1 MKIRKEKDLSGWE
14 ITEIQETFRSVDEVS
29 VDKLAEAFLDAFIGT
44 IDYEGED
51 IEDALNETTT
61 VSKYGEIIRSATLCL
76 MVGNE
81 IASAVWTVE
90 KDHPLISYLI
100 TVPKYKRQGY
110 GRKLMTQVLNALKK
124 ESHRKVVLYVTA
136 DNSAVSLYES
146 MGFVAV
152 SG

>member
-1 MKIRKEKDLSGWE
+1 MEKDLSRWD

-51 IEDALNETTT
+51 IEDALNETST
-61 VSKYGEIIRSATLCL
+61 VSKYGEIIRSATQCL

-110 GRKLMTQVLNALKK
+110 GRKLMTQILNALKK
-124 ESHRKVVLYVTA
+124 EGHRKVVLYVTA
-136 DNSAVSLYES
+136 GNAAVSLYES